1 VSRHA
6 NTSPPDSPD
15 LSAVTGPGE
24 DQAPGPVEAPSR
36 QSATSSATLRRRW
49 ADPAYRAKIAAAMAE
64 KWQDPAYRERASGN
78 NRDDKVYGWRHVASG
93 VEVRRTKQEMREEYG
108 LKPDGLD
115 AVVAG
120 RIKTTRGWALIPK
133 PRMPEGP
140 RWIFP

>member
-1 VSRHA
+1 M
-6 NTSPPDSPD
+6 
-15 LSAVTGPGE
+15 
-24 DQAPGPVEAPSR
+24 
-36 QSATSSATLRRRW
+36 LRSRW
-49 ADPAYRAKIAAAMAE
+49 ADPAFRAQMAARMAA
-64 KWQDPAYRERASGN
+64 KWLDPAYREQARGN
-78 NRDDKVYGWRHVASG
+78 NRDEKVYGWRHVASG

-120 RIKTTRGWALIPK
+120 RSATTSGWALIPK